1 MRMRLHVGALVFV
14 TLALTAVSGEKFSYR
29 NDEGNTCEVYYRFKR
44 AMCGCGDQCESNG
57 KVSIL
62 H

>member
-1 MRMRLHVGALVFV
+1 MMRLHVGALVFL
-14 TLALTAVSGEKFSYR
+14 TLVLTAVSGEKFTYR
-29 NDEGNTCEVYYRFKR
+29 NDSEDTCDVYNRFKR

-57 KVSIL
+57 KVSSM